1 MNRTGTWHASIA
13 RVSGLAFATC
23 GAGVA
28 LAGPNFN
35 GPASFWKG
43 SVSTLWSEEANWACS
58 IAPCV
63 PLNTL
68 QTAILGS
75 LPTTAITRNDLATG
89 FLRNVQVTGSGY
101 RVTGNALT
109 LDGLFIGQ
117 AASDNRF
124 QLPVRFQR
132 DALLELF
139 VDGEIRFEDPVQ
151 VGFDA
156 SGPLFI
162 RSQGLAEFAE
172 PIQGPGGL
180 TVQLNPGFSVNA
192 SRYQPGRLRLL
203 APNGFV
209 GRVDVGEGFLQLAEQ
224 GTLGDTTRETVIG
237 PRGQLELARPG
248 IISGETLI
256 LSGDGPTKD
265 GQPFTVLGAIHAF
278 GANHL
283 LTGPLRLADH
293 AGIHVAAESLLSLSN
308 AVTSERRELV
318 LTKRGPGILE
328 LAGNVAALTA
338 GLELAEGQIRL
349 GATAHPAI
357 PRFTERVAIGGSSV
371 PAALNLSNLPS
382 GASDVIP
389 NGVQVILRTNG
400 TLQLGRTTEAI
411 HPLRLSGGSI
421 TGDSTATLALGTNVT
436 LDGPQA
442 SLVGVATMIP
452 QDGTTLRSVDP
463 AAASAVDFAGT
474 VSGGLLVV
482 DGPTVELRGPG
493 QNTHVGT
500 HVRSGLL
507 RLDKSG
513 GAQPHHRAAGAELIV
528 GIDDLEAPAAI
539 VRCQD
544 TNQFHPTD
552 AVATVL
558 ANGLLIFRDAQTIA
572 GLTVRGGVV
581 SNGFLQLNGPL
592 NALGSGRTG
601 RIETEQLQLS
611 AAGIAIHCAIGTE
624 APITLELRTPV
635 LGGTLT
641 KEGPGV
647 LQMSGPGSHASNS
660 VAAGTLRVNGDHA
673 GVPTRVRPGARV
685 AGTGSVG
692 PLWLAS
698 TAAVELGASNGGP
711 GILTVGNLDLARS
724 NTVSGTTA
732 AAGTD
737 RLRVNGTVTIGND
750 CRLLWGFSTRPA
762 LGERIVVL
770 QNDGSDPIAG
780 RFANAPD
787 TGSYTNQ
794 GMVFLVQYDGGTGN
808 DLSLEFIGTADG
820 VTNRPP
826 VLGELPDR
834 PAVEGDPLAFTIA
847 ATDPDPGQTLRFSVV
862 GSLPPGATLD
872 AVTGAFAWTPGERQ
886 GGRTF
891 EITVRVTDDAL
902 PTLSHDRTFRIAVA
916 ERNQPPT
923 LAIPDAI
930 EVLQGETLSLLLAG
944 SDADLPAQVLSYTL
958 VSGAA
963 EGMTLQG
970 TTGRLRWA
978 PDFNRPSSTNTV
990 RIRVQDDRNPPGIA
1004 EATLSVIYRAVNRSP
1019 VPAAIADQVI
1029 AENGGFDLTLLAT
1042 DPETPAHLLAWEFAE
1057 PAPTWFHLSPQG
1069 QLTFIEAE
1077 EAGPS
1082 TNTLSVRVRDNG
1094 TPQRSATA
1102 SLVIVIREINRVPE
1116 LAYASIPS
1124 LSPGTTLSHLPASF
1138 RDADQPSQPLT
1149 LRLLPGAPAGLTVDP
1164 LTGRLSWTVPEN
1176 HPATSYSFG
1185 VVVTDD
1191 PGPTATALGRTNLI
1205 QLTTVAGT
1213 TPTRPT
1219 LRAIW
1224 RSSSEIELRWD
1235 STPGTTYR
1243 IQQRPDAT
1251 SGSWSLVE
1259 EVVASSGQSVR
1270 ILPTTQSAQF
1280 FRVVIP

>member
-1 MNRTGTWHASIA
+1 MNRTGSWHASIA

-23 GAGVA
+23 GAGVV

-58 IAPCV
+58 IGPCV
-63 PLNTL
+63 PLNSL

-75 LPTTAITRNDLATG
+75 LPTTAITRNDLTTG
-89 FLRNVQVTGSGY
+89 FLRNVQVSGSGY
-101 RVTGNALT
+101 RVKGNPLT

-139 VDGEIRFEDPVQ
+139 VDGEVRFENPVQ
-151 VGFDA
+151 LGFDA

-162 RSQGLAEFAE
+162 RSQGLAEFAQG
-172 PIQGPGGL
+172 IQGPGGL
-180 TVQLNPGFSVNA
+180 TLQLNPSFSVNA

-203 APNGFV
+203 AANGFI
-209 GRVDVGEGFLQLAEQ
+209 GRVEVGEGFVQLAEE

-248 IISGETLI
+248 IFSGETLVI
-256 LSGDGPTKD
+256 SGDGPTKD

-278 GANHL
+278 GSNHL
-283 LTGPLRLADH
+283 LTGPIQLADD
-293 AGIHVAAESLLSLSN
+293 AGIHVAAESSLSLSN
-308 AVTSERRELV
+308 AVTAERRGMV

-328 LAGNVAALTA
+328 LTGNAAALATA
-338 GLELAEGQIRL
+338 VDIAEGQLRL
-349 GATAHPAI
+349 GASAHPAI
-357 PRFTERVAIGGSSV
+357 PRFAERVGIGGSTV
-371 PAALNLSNLPS
+371 PAALNLSNLPPGS
-382 GASDVIP
+382 SDAIP
-389 NGVQVILRTNG
+389 AGVEVLVRTNG

-411 HPLRLSGGSI
+411 HPLRLSGGTI
-421 TGDSTATLALGTNVT
+421 TGDSTATLAMGTNVT
-436 LDGPQA
+436 LGGSLA
-442 SLVGVATMIP
+442 SIIGVAAMIP
-452 QDGTTLRSVDP
+452 QGGTTLTSVDP
-463 AAASAVDFAGT
+463 AVSPAVDFAGT
-474 VSGGLLVV
+474 VSGGMLTFE
-482 DGPTVELRGPG
+482 GSTVELRGSG
-493 QNTHVGT
+493 QNTHSGT
-500 HVRSGLL
+500 HVLCGLL

-513 GAQPHHRAAGAELIV
+513 GAQPHHRSAGAELIV
-528 GIDDLEAPAAI
+528 GIDDLEAPTAI
-539 VRCQD
+539 ARCQD

-558 ANGLLIFRDAQTIA
+558 ANGLLILRDAQTIA
-572 GLTVRGGVV
+572 GLTLRGGVV

-592 NALGSGRTG
+592 NALASRRTA

-611 AAGIAIHCAIGTE
+611 AAGIAIRCETGAE
-624 APITLELRTPV
+624 APIALDLRTPM
-635 LGGTLT
+635 LGGPVT

-660 VAAGTLRVNGDHA
+660 VAAGTLRVDGDHA
-673 GVPTRVRPGARV
+673 GVPTRVRPGARL

-692 PLWLAS
+692 PVWLAS
-698 TAAVELGASNGGP
+698 SAALELGAANGDP

-724 NTVSGTTA
+724 NTVSGTTSA
-732 AAGTD
+732 SGTD

-770 QNDGSDPIAG
+770 QNDGSDPIVG

-794 GMVFLVQYDGGTGN
+794 GMVFRIQYDGGSGN
-808 DLSLEFIGTADG
+808 DLSLEFIGTSAE

-826 VLGELPDR
+826 VLGALPDR
-834 PAVEGDPLAFTIA
+834 PAVEGEPLAFTVTA
-847 ATDPDPGQTLRFSVV
+847 SDPDPGQALRFSVV

-872 AVTGAFAWTPGERQ
+872 GVTGAFAWIPGERQ
-886 GGRTF
+886 GSRTF

-902 PTLSHDRTFRIAVA
+902 PTLSDERVFRIAVA
-916 ERNQPPT
+916 ERNQAPT
-923 LAIPDAI
+923 LAIPDSI
-930 EVLQGETLSLLLAG
+930 EVLQGEILSLLLAG

-958 VSGAA
+958 VSGAP

-970 TTGRLRWA
+970 TTGRLRWS
-978 PDFNRPSSTNTV
+978 PDFNRPSSTNSV
-990 RIRVQDDRNPPGIA
+990 RVCVQDDRIPPGIA
-1004 EATLSVIYRAVNRSP
+1004 EATLSVIYRAVNRPP
-1019 VPAAIADQVI
+1019 VPAAIADQII
-1029 AENGGFDLTLLAT
+1029 AENGGFDLTLTAT
-1042 DPETPAHLLAWEFAE
+1042 DPETPAHLLAWEFTE

-1069 QLTFIEAE
+1069 QLTFLEAE

-1094 TPQRSATA
+1094 TPQRSATT

-1124 LSPGTTLSHLPASF
+1124 LSPGTTLSHLPNAL
-1138 RDADQPSQPLT
+1138 RDADLPPQPLS
-1149 LRLLPGAPAGLTVDP
+1149 LRLLTGAPSGLTVDP
-1164 LTGRLSWTVPEN
+1164 LTGRLDWTVPEN

-1191 PGPTATALGRTNLI
+1191 PGPTAAALSRTNLI
-1205 QLTTVAGT
+1205 HLTTIAGT

-1219 LRAIW
+1219 LRAVW

-1235 STPGTTYR
+1235 SMPGATYR
-1243 IQQRPDAT
+1243 IQHRSEAT

-1259 EVVASSGQSVR
+1259 EVVASSSQSVR
-1270 ILPTTQSAQF
+1270 ILPTAQSTQF
-1280 FRVVIP
+1280 FRVVLP